1 MWGRDRG
8 LMSRRR
14 SRRESERTMRGLL
27 AIAALAA
34 LAVPG
39 AVHAD
44 RPDAPAP
51 VTARAAQSLT
61 LSDLRVQRR
70 APGGRVRGSVA
81 AAPAGTALAVV
92 VRRGSRRVGRRT
104 VTATGGRT
112 RFSVRVDR
120 ASRARLRRVGH
131 LDLRVEVSAA
141 GPGTR
146 VSTATSARVT
156 R

>member
-1 MWGRDRG
+1 
-8 LMSRRR
+8 
-14 SRRESERTMRGLL
+14 MRGLL

-34 LAVPG
+34 LAVPS

-44 RPDAPAP
+44 RPAAPAQAA
-51 VTARAAQSLT
+51 VTAGAPQALM

-81 AAPAGTALAVV
+81 ASPADVALAVV

-104 VTATGGRT
+104 ATATGGRT
-112 RFSVRVDR
+112 DFSVRLDR

-131 LDLRVEVSAA
+131 LDLRIEVTAA